1 MSFAEWLDLNSLKLL
16 SQHTSAI
23 AGAVISFWAI
33 SNFVRRAVG
42 VGTFAN
48 CIEYGEKC
56 ILAVLLVWFT
66 YQMLL
71 LLWKG
76 RVRLKYGVQLLS
88 MAA

>member
-16 SQHTSAI
+16 AQHTSAI
-23 AGAVISFWAI
+23 AGAVVSFWAI
-33 SNFVRRAVG
+33 SKLVLLTSG
-42 VGTFAN
+42 IGTFAD
-48 CIEYGEKC
+48 CVEYGEKF

-76 RVRLKYGVQLLS
+76 RVRLQNGVQLLS
-88 MAA
+88 FVA

>member
-1 MSFAEWLDLNSLKLL
+1 MSFAEWLDINSLKLL

-33 SNFVRRAVG
+33 SKFVRWTAG

-48 CIEYGEKC
+48 CVEYGEKG

-66 YQMLL
+66 YQMFL

-76 RVRLKYGVQLLS
+76 RVRFHNGVQLFS
-88 MAA
+88 MVA

>member
-1 MSFAEWLDLNSLKLL
+1 MSLAEWIDLNSLKLL

-23 AGAVISFWAI
+23 AGAVLSFWAI
-33 SNFVRRAVG
+33 SNFVRWAVG

-48 CIEYGEKC
+48 CIEYCEKG
-56 ILAVLLVWFT
+56 ILAVLLGWFT

-76 RVRLKYGVQLLS
+76 RVRIQNGVQLLS
-88 MAA
+88 MVA

>member
-1 MSFAEWLDLNSLKLL
+1 MSLDEWLDFKSLKTF
-16 SQHTSAI
+16 SSHTSAI
-23 AGAVISFWAI
+23 AGAVVSFWAI
-33 SNFVRRAVG
+33 SNFVRWAVG

-48 CIEYGEKC
+48 CIEYGEKG

-76 RVRLKYGVQLLS
+76 RVRFKNGVQLLS